1 MTVAV
6 SLNLSDG
13 VILGVDS
20 AITLSG
26 SVAGQ
31 PNIQSIVKVYE
42 HAEKMFQLGEKPIG
56 LAVYGL
62 GSIRNRSIGSYVRE
76 FELLDPAQSIS
87 GSLTVKEIVEEV
99 RKFFMDIY
107 GKTIIPD
114 IERETGKKWG
124 ELQDNQKPKLGLVV
138 GGFSPNEFLSEV
150 WRILIPKND
159 TQDSATLRRDKGI
172 FGSDW
177 FATFG
182 PIRRYIKG
190 FEPKLVEELATYF
203 AQLRG
208 SAFSDA
214 ERDKIK
220 EILSKYEYPIPFI
233 AMPIEE
239 GIAHVK
245 FLVDLAIN
253 HHRFAVGAP
262 VVGGQARIG
271 LVTYKGE
278 QFKILEGG

>member
-20 AITLSG
+20 AVTLG
-26 SVAGQ
+26 GTVAGQ
-31 PNIQSIVKVYE
+31 PDIKGVIKCYE
-42 HAEKMFQLGEKPIG
+42 HAEKLFQLGEKPIG
-56 LAVYGL
+56 LAAYGL
-62 GSIRNRSIGSYVRE
+62 GSIRNRSIGSYIRE
-76 FELLDPAQSIS
+76 FEILDPNQCIS
-87 GSLTVKEIVEEV
+87 GMPTVKDIVEEV

-107 GKTIIPD
+107 QQTIIPD
-114 IERETGKKWG
+114 GEKVTGKKWD
-124 ELQDNQKPKLGLVV
+124 EIPQQQKPKLGLVI
-138 GGFSPNEFLSEV
+138 GGFSPNEYLSEV
-150 WRILIPKND
+150 WRVVLPTDNAVG
-159 TQDSATLRRDKGI
+159 SATLRRDKGN

-190 FEPKLVEELATYF
+190 YEPKLIDELGAYF
-203 AQLRG
+203 TQLRG
-208 SAFSDA
+208 TQFSDD
-214 ERDKIK
+214 ETKKIN
-220 EILSKYEYPIPFI
+220 EILSKYEYPIPFV
-233 AMPIEE
+233 AMPINE

-245 FLVDLAIN
+245 FLVELAIN

-262 VVGGQARIG
+262 IVGGQAKIG

-278 QFKILEGG
+278 KFKILEGG